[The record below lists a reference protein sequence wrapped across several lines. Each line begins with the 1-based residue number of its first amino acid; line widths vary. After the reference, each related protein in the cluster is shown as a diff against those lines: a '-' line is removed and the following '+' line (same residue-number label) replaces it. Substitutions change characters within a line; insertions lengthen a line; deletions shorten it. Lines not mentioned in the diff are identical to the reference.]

1 MGSEKL
7 PLSALEGLGKSLS
20 NSVRKLMRL
29 PIVDEKAIKELVK
42 DLQRTLL
49 TSDVNVDLVL
59 NISKNVEE
67 RSIKETLPPGIS
79 RREHVIKVLY
89 EEITKFLGDKP
100 AKLSLDPQKKHVI
113 MLVGIQGS
121 GKTTGTVKLARFYQK
136 RGLKVAIICTD
147 TYRPGAFEQ
156 LKQLADKANIITFG
170 MKNEKKPDKIAQK
183 GLTALRQEGFD
194 IIIVDTAGRHKNERD
209 LMDEMSKLSD
219 TIKPD
224 EVILVIDGT
233 IGQQAALQ
241 ASAFKQA
248 TQMGS
253 IYVTKLDGSAKGGG
267 ALSAVAAIDSKIK
280 FIGTGEKI
288 DDIEQFIPANF
299 VSRLMGMGDIQTLIE
314 RVKEAELTIPKG
326 KAKNIL
332 HGRFTLRDMYEQM
345 ETIRKMGPLQKI
357 WSMVP
362 GGYNMPDNMFDIAE
376 NKMDSWRFI
385 IQSMCKNEIENPKI
399 MDSSRIRRIARGSG
413 RSEKDVKELF
423 SQYGSMRKM
432 MKSMK
437 RQKSKFMRRLPV
449 QS

>member
-1 MGSEKL
+1 
-7 PLSALEGLGKSLS
+7 
-20 NSVRKLMRL
+20 
-29 PIVDEKAIKELVK
+29 
-42 DLQRTLL
+42 
-49 TSDVNVDLVL
+49 
-59 NISKNVEE
+59 
-67 RSIKETLPPGIS
+67 
-79 RREHVIKVLY
+79 
-89 EEITKFLGDKP
+89 
-100 AKLSLDPQKKHVI
+100 
-113 MLVGIQGS
+113 MLIGIQGS
-121 GKTTGTVKLARFYQK
+121 GKTTGAVKLARFYQK

-156 LKQLADKANIITFG
+156 LKQLADKANITTFG
-170 MKNEKKPDKIAQK
+170 MKEEKKPDKIAK
-183 GLTALRQEGFD
+183 NGLTILKQEGFD

-209 LMDEMSKLSD
+209 LMDEMSKLSN

-224 EVILVIDGT
+224 EVMLVIDGT

-248 TQMGS
+248 TQIGS

-267 ALSAVAAIDSKIK
+267 ALSAVAATDSKIK

-299 VSRLMGMGDIQTLIE
+299 VGRLMGMGDIQTLIE

-326 KAKNIL
+326 KAKDIL
-332 HGRFTLRDMYEQM
+332 QGKFTLKDMYEQM
-345 ETIRKMGPLQKI
+345 EAIRKMGPLQKI

-362 GGYNMPDNMFDIAE
+362 GGYNMSDDMFDIAE
-376 NKMDSWRFI
+376 NKLDSWRYI

-399 MDSSRIRRIARGSG
+399 IDSSRIRRIARGSG

-423 SQYGSMRKM
+423 SQYAQMRKM

-437 RQKSKFMRRLPV
+437 RQKSKFMRRLPI

>member
-49 TSDVNVDLVL
+49 ASDVNVDLVL

-121 GKTTGTVKLARFYQK
+121 GKTTGAVKLARFYQK

-170 MKNEKKPDKIAQK
+170 MKNEK
-183 GLTALRQEGFD
+183 
-194 IIIVDTAGRHKNERD
+194 
-209 LMDEMSKLSD
+209 
-219 TIKPD
+219 
-224 EVILVIDGT
+224 
-233 IGQQAALQ
+233 
-241 ASAFKQA
+241 
-248 TQMGS
+248 
-253 IYVTKLDGSAKGGG
+253 
-267 ALSAVAAIDSKIK
+267 
-280 FIGTGEKI
+280 
-288 DDIEQFIPANF
+288 
-299 VSRLMGMGDIQTLIE
+299 
-314 RVKEAELTIPKG
+314 
-326 KAKNIL
+326 
-332 HGRFTLRDMYEQM
+332 
-345 ETIRKMGPLQKI
+345 
-357 WSMVP
+357 SM
-362 GGYNMPDNMFDIAE
+362 
-376 NKMDSWRFI
+376 
-385 IQSMCKNEIENPKI
+385 
-399 MDSSRIRRIARGSG
+399 
-413 RSEKDVKELF
+413 
-423 SQYGSMRKM
+423 
-432 MKSMK
+432 
-437 RQKSKFMRRLPV
+437 
-449 QS
+449 